1 MKIIDALNSN
11 IKKIEYYASTKPK
24 YNKEEQMFF
33 YDESSLLSLN
43 QFDQNEQFSSFFNA
57 VKEKTKE
64 LLENSNIL
72 DYSNETNHLGNIYL
86 DQDVTLEYDNKMN
99 ESLASL
105 QLIEKENLN
114 LSYFIIKIILE
125 DKDVLLFFKLKNP
138 LKIIDNSLAFDPN
151 IFQFSFQKDGLNIS
165 SASSF
170 NLDINSLVFILFEE
184 DFYILDKE
192 YYQKYFNLETFY
204 LKQASIIINNYDGI
218 ISDGELITK
227 ANAKLVYEHH
237 SQIDSMISKIEDG
250 QLNKESL
257 KYMINE
263 LNLDL
268 DYQETQNKFILKK
281 PSDLV
286 DLVLVSCGCLGINQ
300 FSNEKYKVKNPKHLV
315 DK

>member
-1 MKIIDALNSN
+1 MKIIDALNSD
-11 IKKIEYYASTKPK
+11 IKKIEYYASAKPK
-24 YNKEEQMFF
+24 YNKEEQVFF

-43 QFDQNEQFSSFFNA
+43 QFDQSEQFSSFFN
-57 VKEKTKE
+57 VIKEKTKE

-72 DYSNETNHLGNIYL
+72 DYSNENNNLGDIYL
-86 DQDVTLEYDNKMN
+86 DQDITLEYDNKMN

-105 QLIEKENLN
+105 QLIEKESLN
-114 LSYFIIKIILE
+114 LSYIIIKIVLE
-125 DKDVLLFFKLKNP
+125 DQDVLLFFKLKNP
-138 LKIIDNSLAFDPN
+138 LKIIDNSLAFEPDV
-151 IFQFSFQKDGLNIS
+151 FQFSFQKDGLNIS
-165 SASSF
+165 NAAKF
-170 NLDINSLVFILFEE
+170 NLDINLLVFILFEK
-184 DFYILDKE
+184 DFYVLNKD

-204 LKQASIIINNYDGI
+204 LKQASMIINNYDGI

-237 SQIDSMISKIEDG
+237 LQIDSMISKIEDG
-250 QLNKESL
+250 KLNKESL
-257 KYMINE
+257 KHMINE

-268 DYQETQNKFILKK
+268 EYQEAQNKFILKK

-315 DK
+315 EE